1 MVLLMEEG
9 HMPKKYLVELSDE
22 QKSQLLQIVKKGKA
36 SAREITRAH
45 ILLQADAGAT
55 DTEIAANLQTSL
67 ATVERTRKKFVQQG
81 ATQALK
87 ERPRPGAPRKLAGR
101 QTAFLVALACSD
113 PPSGHAHW
121 TMQLLAD
128 RLVTL
133 QVSDAVSDETVR
145 RTLKKTN

>member
-1 MVLLMEEG
+1 MAQ
-9 HMPKKYLVELSDE
+9 KYRVELSGP
-22 QKSQLLQIVKKGKA
+22 QRTQLLQIVKKGKA

-45 ILLQADAGAT
+45 ILLQADAGAP

-67 ATVERTRKKFVQQG
+67 ATVERTRKKFIQQG
-81 ATQALK
+81 AAQALQEK
-87 ERPRPGAPRKLAGR
+87 PRPGAPRKLDGKQA
-101 QTAFLVALACSD
+101 AFLVALACSD
-113 PPSGHAHW
+113 PPSGHTHW

-133 QVSDAVSDETVR
+133 QVSEPISDETVR

>member
-1 MVLLMEEG
+1 
-9 HMPKKYLVELSDE
+9 MPKKYRVELSGP
-22 QKSQLLQIVKKGKA
+22 QRTQLLQIVKKGRA

-45 ILLQADAGAT
+45 ILLQADAGAA
-55 DTEIAANLQTSL
+55 DTEIAENLQTSL

-81 ATQALK
+81 ANQALK
-87 ERPRPGAPRKLAGR
+87 DKPRPGAPRKLDGK

-113 PPSGHAHW
+113 PPRGHADW

-133 QVSDAVSDETVR
+133 RVSEPISDETVR